1 MIGNIAT
8 VPPSLRSQDGQGN
21 PWISMGISMITSPLR
36 IMIVAVLSVTVGEL
50 TPGTA
55 TAAEQGLQYTQQTND
70 TTP

>member
-1 MIGNIAT
+1 
-8 VPPSLRSQDGQGN
+8 
-21 PWISMGISMITSPLR
+21 MGISMITSPLR
-36 IMIVAVLSVTVGEL
+36 IMIAAVLSVTVGEL